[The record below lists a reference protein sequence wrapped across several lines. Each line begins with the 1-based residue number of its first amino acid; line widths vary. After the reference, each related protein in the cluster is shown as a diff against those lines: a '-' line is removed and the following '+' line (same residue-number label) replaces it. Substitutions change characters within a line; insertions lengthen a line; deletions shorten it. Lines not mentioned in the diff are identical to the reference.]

1 VEVVEEHSEGDL
13 ESVHSSANV
22 VAELFREGIE
32 FEDVSEEDGVLH
44 ESVDGR
50 VKFGVFVVG
59 GGTLDVEDVSGA
71 ASVGSDV
78 VGEMEHFPSVYSVNL
93 RSFGQYKA

>member
-1 VEVVEEHSEGDL
+1 MEVVEEHSEGDL

-50 VKFGVFVVG
+50 VKFGVFVVAP
-59 GGTLDVEDVSGA
+59 TWSARCAVTN
-71 ASVGSDV
+71 SVGPASKHGHRDTMAAIKV
-78 VGEMEHFPSVYSVNL
+78 L
-93 RSFGQYKA
+93 